1 MILEITSKDNKI
13 IKSVRSLSKKSN
25 REKMGCFI
33 VEGKRIVEEAIRDI
47 PEKIGYVIISHS
59 FKDKNTDTYNSLN
72 RSGLNVYLVPD
83 YIFDSISDTETPQG
97 ILAVSDF
104 CDNKINKG
112 ERLLILDG
120 ISEPGNMG
128 TIIRTAEAMGFND
141 IILCGN
147 TVDIYSPKVV
157 RSTMGSL
164 FRLNFKTE
172 NNYDFINQLKSDGY
186 KIYAT
191 ALTSSLSLEEVE
203 PADKSAIV
211 IGNEAHGVSED
222 ILSSSDINIRIDMEG
237 QIESLNAAVA
247 AAITM
252 YKFKK

>member
-13 IKSVRSLSKKSN
+13 IKLVRSLSKKSS

-33 VEGKRIVEEAIRDI
+33 VEGKRIAEEAIRDI
-47 PEKIGYVIISHS
+47 PEKISYVIISHS
-59 FKDKNTDTYNSLN
+59 FRDKNTDIYNSLN
-72 RSGLNVYLVPD
+72 RSGLNIYLVPD
-83 YIFDSISDTETPQG
+83 YIFDSISDTESPQG
-97 ILAVSDF
+97 ILAVVKFMDEKTED
-104 CDNKINKG
+104 CD
-112 ERLLILDG
+112 RLLILDG

-128 TIIRTAEAMGFND
+128 TILRTAEAMGFND

-147 TVDIYSPKVV
+147 AVDIYSPKVV

-164 FRLNFKTE
+164 FRLNFKIE
-172 NNYDFINQLKSDGY
+172 KNYDFIKNIKSNGY

-191 ALTSSLSLEEVE
+191 ALSSSVSLEEIE
-203 PADKSAIV
+203 PCKKSAIV

-222 ILSSSDINIRIDMEG
+222 ILSSSDINVRIDMEG
-237 QIESLNAAVA
+237 HVESLNASVA